1 MELAQAIAAA
11 GTSIKRPQTPDSDA
25 SINPVGKAFLG
36 RRRYDMGMGVF
47 SNPDGCGRG
56 EGIVHLRITYTPFT
70 MFQRHPADSI
80 TVRAAVAT
88 LNPRV

>member
-1 MELAQAIAAA
+1 MMQHLYPGPCDACSLAHVMLSLARAM
-11 GTSIKRPQTPDSDA
+11 
-25 SINPVGKAFLG
+25 

-70 MFQRHPADSI
+70 AFQRHPADSI
-80 TVRAAVAT
+80 TVRTSNADPKSQ
-88 LNPRV
+88 L

>member
-1 MELAQAIAAA
+1 
-11 GTSIKRPQTPDSDA
+11 
-25 SINPVGKAFLG
+25 
-36 RRRYDMGMGVF
+36 MGMGVF

-80 TVRAAVAT
+80 TVRSSTWHAALAGERFSVS
-88 LNPRV
+88 LCLPGSLKGSKLLL